1 MASLSPLEG
10 GEGSR
15 ELGGDLISLG
25 KHFRR
30 LGWRL
35 AQRLGASPVAELV
48 YSGKYVLESPRIGP
62 ENRVDPRRAEN
73 VLTFLAGEGLVRRG
87 LLHWPRPASFDQLCR
102 VHTVDY
108 LESLREPGSLTRV
121 LGVRIP
127 ADDEDRF
134 LDLQRAMVGGTLLAT
149 RTALETGGMAV
160 NLGGGLHHAHA
171 GRGGGFCVFND
182 VAVAVATF
190 REHGFAGRVAVV
202 DLDLH
207 DGDGT
212 RAIFA
217 RDPSV
222 HTFSIHN
229 RPWDE
234 VDAVEDTAVA
244 LGDDVRDDA
253 YLAAL
258 EERLPPVLDR
268 FRPALVFYLAGCDP
282 AADDALG
289 NWRIS
294 AAGMLARDRFVVG
307 RLRRLGDPPT
317 VVTLAGGYGRN
328 AWRYTARFLGWLL
341 AAGREPEVPSS
352 DEITLRRYRVLSQLL
367 SPAELTGDG
376 REDDFGL
383 SEDELLGAL
392 AGAPREHRFLGYYSR
407 HGMELALERL
417 GLLQRLRDRGFDHP
431 TLELDLD
438 NPAGQTMRLVNE
450 IDPAGP
456 SGPSGPSTRGRS
468 AGRRPSRAELLA
480 ELRARRDRRSVP
492 GFEMLRVEWLL
503 LQNPR
508 ARFRAGQRPLPGQ
521 EHPGLGL
528 LRDVAA
534 MIVLMSDRL
543 GLDGVLFVPAHY
555 HMAARAEEFLRYLE
569 PEDAARYDAFRETLA
584 GIPMPEA
591 TRAVDEGRVLDAA
604 TGEPVRWQPVPM
616 LMAVSDRLKERLE
629 CDEYREKR
637 EAARERFHYRLAS

>member
-1 MASLSPLEG
+1 
-10 GEGSR
+10 
-15 ELGGDLISLG
+15 
-25 KHFRR
+25 
-30 LGWRL
+30 
-35 AQRLGASPVAELV
+35 
-48 YSGKYVLESPRIGP
+48 
-62 ENRVDPRRAEN
+62 
-73 VLTFLAGEGLVRRG
+73 
-87 LLHWPRPASFDQLCR
+87 

-108 LESLREPGSLTRV
+108 LESLREPGSLTRI

-127 ADDEDRF
+127 VADEDRF

-149 RTALETGGMAV
+149 RTALETGRIAV

-190 REHGFAGRVAVV
+190 RKHGFAGRIAVV

-217 RDPSV
+217 ADESV
-222 HTFSIHN
+222 HTVSIHN

-234 VDAVEDTAVA
+234 IEAVEDTSIA
-244 LGDDVRDDA
+244 LGDDVEDAA

-258 EERLPPVLDR
+258 EERLPPVLER

-282 AADDALG
+282 AADDDLG

-294 AAGMLARDRFVVG
+294 APGMLARDRFVVG
-307 RLRRLGDPPT
+307 QLRRLGDPPT
-317 VVTLAGGYGRN
+317 VVTLAGGYGRD

-341 AAGREPEVPSS
+341 GAGREVEVPSS

-376 REDDFGL
+376 HGDDLGL
-383 SEDELLGAL
+383 TEEEVLGAL
-392 AGAPREHRFLGYYSR
+392 AGTPRESRFLGYYSR
-407 HGMELALERL
+407 HGTELALERL
-417 GLLQRLRDRGFDHP
+417 GLLQRLRDRGFEHP
-431 TLELDLD
+431 TLEFELD
-438 NPAGQTMRLVNE
+438 NPAGQTLRLFNE
-450 IDPAGP
+450 VDPSGP
-456 SGPSGPSTRGRS
+456 AGPSGPSTRGRS
-468 AGRRPSRAELLA
+468 AGRRSSRAELLA
-480 ELRARRDRRSVP
+480 ELRARRDRRTVP
-492 GFEMLRVEWLL
+492 GFEMLRIEWLL

-508 ARFRAGQRPLPGQ
+508 ARFAAGQRPLPGQ
-521 EHPGLGL
+521 QHPGLGL

-534 MIVLMSDRL
+534 VIVLMSDRL

-555 HMAARAEEFLRYLE
+555 HMAARAEEFLRFLE
-569 PEDAARYDAFRETLA
+569 PEDAARYGALREALA
-584 GIPMPEA
+584 GLPMAEA
-591 TRAVDEGRVLDAA
+591 TRAVDEGQVVDAE

-616 LMAVSDRLKERLE
+616 VMAISERLE
-629 CDEYREKR
+629 ERLESDEYREKL
-637 EAARERFHYRLAS
+637 EAARGRYRFRLAP